1 MAAYIGDFSTAFFPA
16 PAYYTGTGATNL
28 VPGVFPVAIN
38 GRPYLIDLK
47 AGSFQRQYDARVRD
61 SVDQSAEPGESA
73 INPQGLWR
81 RSQSSWHYGAGQTY
95 SDTADAEAFRFN
107 TSKGV
112 NVWDKGEVTLLKDT
126 SQVLADAAA
135 TLRALT
141 VGTRLYVATG
151 GDVKYATTIVPS
163 ATFTPCTSE
172 PGGDVGGMTTNGFDV
187 FVAFAS
193 NGIQKVTTSSDA
205 FASWVTGTDTWTN
218 LSYVKGRLM
227 ASLDNAVHNFVNS
240 SSAAPSAALYTHIN
254 SGFRWVGFA
263 GGQNHIYMGGF
274 AGNQSLIYRST
285 IKADATA
292 LDTPIVAA
300 ELPAG
305 EIITSLDAYL
315 NYVLIGTTDGIRLAT
330 SDVDGNLVVGAL
342 IDINGSVLSF
352 SGNGRFVWFNYT
364 NFDTTSTGLGRLD
377 LGVFIA
383 SNQPAYASDL
393 MVTAQGT
400 VSSVNTINGRPVFVV
415 VGTGIYVEHA
425 TDVVSTGY
433 LESGI
438 YRWGVPDAKFIPKW
452 DLRCRPLDG
461 SITLAVKSDGGSY
474 HSFQAFSLA
483 DAKEKTITGLEDK
496 IFEAEIKITLDRSST
511 DSTVGPELTRWM
523 GRAYAAPLRSQIF
536 SVPLLMHHK
545 LNIRGREYFQNVSD
559 EMDFLRDMVD
569 NPRIVTYQENE
580 ASYSV
585 IIENVQFEVLDDSST
600 FSRWDWEGTATI
612 IMRSVA

>member
-1 MAAYIGDFSTAFFPA
+1 
-16 PAYYTGTGATNL
+16 
-28 VPGVFPVAIN
+28 
-38 GRPYLIDLK
+38 
-47 AGSFQRQYDARVRD
+47 
-61 SVDQSAEPGESA
+61 
-73 INPQGLWR
+73 
-81 RSQSSWHYGAGQTY
+81 
-95 SDTADAEAFRFN
+95 
-107 TSKGV
+107 
-112 NVWDKGEVTLLKDT
+112 
-126 SQVLADAAA
+126 LADAAA

-151 GDVKYATTIVPS
+151 TTIKYTTDLS
-163 ATFTPCTSE
+163 TFTTCT
-172 PGGDVGGMTTNGFDV
+172 GGLTGANAGITTNGFDV
-187 FVAFAS
+187 FVAETGA
-193 NGIQKVTTSSDA
+193 GVKKVTTSSDA
-205 FASWVTGTDTWTN
+205 VASWVTGTDTWAN

-227 ASLDNAVHNFVNS
+227 ASLDNAVYNFVNS
-240 SSAAPSAALYTHIN
+240 VSAAPSAALYTHIN

-305 EIITSLDAYL
+305 EIITSLDSYL
-315 NYVLIGTTDGIRLAT
+315 NYILIGTTDGIRLAT

-352 SGNGRFVWFNYT
+352 SGNGRFVWFNWT

-400 VSSVNTINGRPVFVV
+400 VSSVNTFNGRPVFVV
-415 VGTGIYVEHA
+415 VSTGVYVEHA
-425 TDVVSTGY
+425 TNLVSTGY
-433 LESGI
+433 FESGV

-474 HSFQAFSLA
+474 DSFQAYTLV
-483 DAKEKTITGLEDK
+483 DGKEKTITGLEDK
-496 IFEAEIKITLDRSST
+496 IFEAEIKITLARSST
-511 DSTVGPELTRWM
+511 DSTAGPELTRWM

-536 SVPLLMHHK
+536 SVPLLMYHK
-545 LNIRGREYFQNVSD
+545 LNVRGREYFQNVSD

-569 NPRIVTYQENE
+569 NPRIVTYQEDQ
-580 ASYSV
+580 STFSV
-585 IIENVQFEVLDDSST
+585 IIENVQFEISDDSST
-600 FSRWDWEGTATI
+600 YARWDWEGTATI

>member
-112 NVWDKGEVTLLKDT
+112 NVWDKGEVTLLRDT

-151 GDVKYATTIVPS
+151 TTLKHTTNLS
-163 ATFTPCTSE
+163 TFTTCT
-172 PGGDVGGMTTNGFDV
+172 GGLSGANAGITTNGFDV
-187 FVAFAS
+187 FVAETGA
-193 NGIQKVTTSSDA
+193 GVKKVTTSSDA

-218 LSYVKGRLM
+218 LKYVKGRLM

-364 NFDTTSTGLGRLD
+364 NFDATSTGLGRLD

-433 LESGI
+433 LESGV